1 LNCAPKPRDHLRAS
15 KIIGASTITQ
25 TDQPLKNRNNI
36 FLSPKVQKN
45 IISAKIAS
53 GLKIIITFFF
63 FFVGENKQ
71 MNGHQ
76 LAAGSS
82 LLCSKI
88 KRHKLKKKVNTGK
101 KKKKK

>member
-36 FLSPKVQKN
+36 FLSQKVQKN

-53 GLKIIITFFF
+53 SIKIIITFFF
-63 FFVGENKQ
+63 FLSAKTNK
-71 MNGHQ
+71 
-76 LAAGSS
+76 
-82 LLCSKI
+82 
-88 KRHKLKKKVNTGK
+88 
-101 KKKKK
+101 